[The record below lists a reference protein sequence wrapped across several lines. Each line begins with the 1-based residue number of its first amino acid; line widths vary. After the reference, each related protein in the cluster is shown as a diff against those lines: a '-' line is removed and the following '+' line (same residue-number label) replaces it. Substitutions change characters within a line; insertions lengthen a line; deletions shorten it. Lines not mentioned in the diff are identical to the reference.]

1 MDEERDGRGEKGMKS
16 IPDTRVVEEN
26 LGLHSGEEEDKERV
40 AIFASASSFFFQL
53 LRVFAANT

>member
-1 MDEERDGRGEKGMKS
+1 MKS

-26 LGLHSGEEEDKERV
+26 LGLHSGEEEEDKERV
-40 AIFASASSFFFQL
+40 AIFASASSLFFQL